1 MIIQGPEIYY
11 AASCLILVVT
21 SLFCALV
28 RYFHMCRPFDE
39 EETYFYP
46 ARKLITIVYACF
58 ALPVV
63 WLFRMDSPDAC
74 LFMRVFLVL
83 LLPGAGVLSF
93 RQFFFSQTKHRR
105 LIFVLSGIIPLAVI
119 LTCWIYGWIG
129 GDTLHRH
136 RDTLFPLIGGYS
148 LLLTVMLLQTTCWLL
163 RQIRLHMQEE
173 YSNSDDFPVR
183 FAGLVAF
190 IPVLYQGA
198 AWWLFITG
206 DHDYNMWFQLAI
218 SVMHVVLL
226 IRILHPQRKEY
237 REVMEEAEE
246 LIAEKIETVLSDRGS
261 GSSLLSVDAMN
272 ELEAKIRVALTE
284 DRLYLNPNLKIGE
297 LADAVKSNR
306 KYVSIVMK
314 ERFGSFYK
322 ELKRLRIEA
331 AVRYREEHPSASR
344 EEIAAHCGFSNV
356 RTYSRNLK
364 SGMQD
369 KNIEG
374 QFKEIP

>member
-63 WLFRMDSPDAC
+63 WLFRMDSPDAYF
-74 LFMRVFLVL
+74 FMRVFLML

-93 RQFFFSQTKHRR
+93 RRFFFSKTRHRR
-105 LIFVLSGIIPLAVI
+105 EIPSTAIVICFFSLSEDIPCCLQPCCCIPQAGCCARFAYTCRKNIPTVKIFRYVLPVLSYSCRCCIWEPHGGCFLQATIII
-119 LTCWIYGWIG
+119 TCGSSW
-129 GDTLHRH
+129 
-136 RDTLFPLIGGYS
+136 S
-148 LLLTVMLLQTTCWLL
+148 
-163 RQIRLHMQEE
+163 
-173 YSNSDDFPVR
+173 S
-183 FAGLVAF
+183 
-190 IPVLYQGA
+190 
-198 AWWLFITG
+198 
-206 DHDYNMWFQLAI
+206 
-218 SVMHVVLL
+218 
-226 IRILHPQRKEY
+226 
-237 REVMEEAEE
+237 EE

-261 GSSLLSVDAMN
+261 GSSLLSVDAKD
-272 ELEAKIRVALTE
+272 ELEAKIRAALTE

-322 ELKRLRIEA
+322 ELNRLRIEA

-344 EEIAAHCGFSNV
+344 EEIATHCYTLRFFQCKDLQPKPEIRDAGQEHR
-356 RTYSRNLK
+356 RT
-364 SGMQD
+364 
-369 KNIEG
+369 I
-374 QFKEIP
+374 

>member
-314 ERFGSFYK
+314 ERFGSFYPQ
-322 ELKRLRIEA
+322 I
-331 AVRYREEHPSASR
+331 
-344 EEIAAHCGFSNV
+344 
-356 RTYSRNLK
+356 RN
-364 SGMQD
+364 
-369 KNIEG
+369 
-374 QFKEIP
+374 

>member
-46 ARKLITIVYACF
+46 ARKLITIIYACF

-63 WLFRMDSPDAC
+63 WLFRMDSPDAYF
-74 LFMRVFLVL
+74 FMRVFLML

-93 RQFFFSQTKHRR
+93 RRFFFSKTRHRR
-105 LIFVLSGIIPLAVI
+105 LILVLSGIIPLAI
-119 LTCWIYGWIG
+119 MLACWIYGWIG
-129 GDTLHRH
+129 GDTLYRH
-136 RDTLFPLIGGYS
+136 RDMLLLLIGGYS
-148 LLLTVMLLQTTCWLL
+148 LLLTAMQMHTTNWLL
-163 RQIRLHMQEE
+163 RQIRQHMQEE
-173 YSNSDDFPVR
+173 YSNSEDFPVR
-183 FAGLVAF
+183 FAGFVVF
-190 IPVLYQGA
+190 MPVLYLGA

-206 DHDYNMWFQLAI
+206 DHDYNMWFQLVI
-218 SVMHVVLL
+218 SVMHIVIL

-237 REVMEEAEE
+237 RDVVEETEE
-246 LIAEKIETVLSDRGS
+246 LIVEKIETVLSNQES
-261 GSSLLSVDAMN
+261 GSSLLSVDAKD
-272 ELEAKIRVALTE
+272 ELEAKIRAALTE

-322 ELKRLRIEA
+322 ELNRLRIEA

-344 EEIAAHCGFSNV
+344 EDIATHCGFSNV

-369 KNIEG
+369 KNTEG

>member
-46 ARKLITIVYACF
+46 ARKLITIIYACF

-63 WLFRMDSPDAC
+63 WLFRMDSPDAYF
-74 LFMRVFLVL
+74 FMRVFLVL

-93 RQFFFSQTKHRR
+93 RRFFFSKTRHRR
-105 LIFVLSGIIPLAVI
+105 LIFVLSGIIPLAI
-119 LTCWIYGWIG
+119 MLACWIYGWIG
-129 GDTLHRH
+129 GDTLYRH
-136 RDTLFPLIGGYS
+136 RDMLLLLIGGYS
-148 LLLTVMLLQTTCWLL
+148 LLLTAMLLHTTNWLL
-163 RQIRLHMQEE
+163 RQIRQHMQEE
-173 YSNSDDFPVR
+173 YSNSEDFPVR
-183 FAGLVAF
+183 FAGFVVF
-190 IPVLYQGA
+190 MPVLYLGA

-206 DHDYNMWFQLAI
+206 DHDYNMWFQLVI
-218 SVMHVVLL
+218 SVMHIVLL

-237 REVMEEAEE
+237 REVVEEAEE

-261 GSSLLSVDAMN
+261 GSSLLSVDAKD
-272 ELEAKIRVALTE
+272 ELEAKIRAALTE

-322 ELKRLRIEA
+322 ELNRLRIEA

-344 EEIAAHCGFSNV
+344 EEIATHCGFSNV

-364 SGMQD
+364 SGMPD
-369 KNIEG
+369 KNTEG

>member
-39 EETYFYP
+39 KEAYFYP
-46 ARKLITIVYACF
+46 ARKLITIIYACF

-63 WLFRMDSPDAC
+63 WLFRMDSPDAYF
-74 LFMRVFLVL
+74 FMRVFLML

-129 GDTLHRH
+129 GDTLYRH
-136 RDTLFPLIGGYS
+136 RDMLLLLIGGYS
-148 LLLTVMLLQTTCWLL
+148 LLLTALLLHTTNWLL
-163 RQIRLHMQEE
+163 RQIRQHMQEE
-173 YSNSDDFPVR
+173 YSNSEDFPVR
-183 FAGLVAF
+183 FAGFVVF
-190 IPVLYQGA
+190 MPVLYLGA

-272 ELEAKIRVALTE
+272 ELEAKIRAALTE

-322 ELKRLRIEA
+322 ELNRLRIEA

-369 KNIEG
+369 KNTEG

>member
-1 MIIQGPEIYY
+1 M
-11 AASCLILVVT
+11 
-21 SLFCALV
+21 
-28 RYFHMCRPFDE
+28 
-39 EETYFYP
+39 
-46 ARKLITIVYACF
+46 
-58 ALPVV
+58 
-63 WLFRMDSPDAC
+63 
-74 LFMRVFLVL
+74 
-83 LLPGAGVLSF
+83 
-93 RQFFFSQTKHRR
+93 
-105 LIFVLSGIIPLAVI
+105 
-119 LTCWIYGWIG
+119 
-129 GDTLHRH
+129 
-136 RDTLFPLIGGYS
+136 
-148 LLLTVMLLQTTCWLL
+148 
-163 RQIRLHMQEE
+163 
-173 YSNSDDFPVR
+173 
-183 FAGLVAF
+183 
-190 IPVLYQGA
+190 PVLYQGA

-322 ELKRLRIEA
+322 ELNRLRIEA

-369 KNIEG
+369 KNTEG

>member
-21 SLFCALV
+21 SLLCATV
-28 RYFHMCRPFDE
+28 RYFHMCRPFDDE
-39 EETYFYP
+39 EAYFYP

-93 RQFFFSQTKHRR
+93 RRFFFSKTRHRR
-105 LIFVLSGIIPLAVI
+105 LILVLSGIIPLAI
-119 LTCWIYGWIG
+119 MLACWIYGWIG
-129 GDTLHRH
+129 GDTLYRH
-136 RDTLFPLIGGYS
+136 RDMLLLLIGGYS
-148 LLLTVMLLQTTCWLL
+148 LLLTAMLLHTTNWLL
-163 RQIRLHMQEE
+163 RQIRQHMQEE
-173 YSNSDDFPVR
+173 YSNSEDFPVR
-183 FAGLVAF
+183 FAGFVVF
-190 IPVLYQGA
+190 MPVLYLGA

-206 DHDYNMWFQLAI
+206 DHDYNMWFQLVI
-218 SVMHVVLL
+218 SVMHIVIL

-237 REVMEEAEE
+237 RDVVEETEE
-246 LIAEKIETVLSDRGS
+246 LIVEKIETVLSNQES
-261 GSSLLSVDAMN
+261 GSSLLSVDAKD
-272 ELEAKIRVALTE
+272 ELEAKIRAALTE

-322 ELKRLRIEA
+322 ELNRLRIEA

-344 EEIAAHCGFSNV
+344 EDIATHCGFSNV

-369 KNIEG
+369 KNTEG

>member
-39 EETYFYP
+39 KEAYFYP
-46 ARKLITIVYACF
+46 ARKLITIIYACF

-63 WLFRMDSPDAC
+63 WLFRMDSPDAYF
-74 LFMRVFLVL
+74 FMRVFLVL

-105 LIFVLSGIIPLAVI
+105 LIFVLSGIISLAVI

-190 IPVLYQGA
+190 MPVLYQGA

-322 ELKRLRIEA
+322 ELNRLRIEA

-369 KNIEG
+369 KNTEG